1 MMPLWAWTLMG
12 ATSVLAVSALVGL
25 AAGAILGSIS
35 RDVTELLE
43 MEPRSSA
50 PLRHE
55 KTAAP
60 SA

>member
-1 MMPLWAWTLMG
+1 MMPLWGWTLMG

-25 AAGAILGSIS
+25 VAGAILGSIS

-50 PLRHE
+50 PLRRE

-60 SA
+60 RA